1 MLILLFYSLNKLLYF
16 CASFNLSL
24 QLYTNL
30 ILYLIFLKIYL
41 FFDCLFTATIIII
54 EYIKQNSPIIIK
66 KHPNQIDEIGN
77 ESTNFITE
85 VTSNIPNKQLKKAK
99 PRRMQLKTLSIVDS
113 FLFYII
119 LAPLII

>member
-16 CASFNLSL
+16 FASFNLSL

-30 ILYLIFLKIYL
+30 LLYLIFLKFYL

-85 VTSNIPNKQLKKAK
+85 VTSNIPNKQLKIAK
-99 PRRMQLKTLSIVDS
+99 PRRM
-113 FLFYII
+113 
-119 LAPLII
+119 